1 MPGTRLDAMVNV
13 KNNARFLATD
23 RHIEAAALRLMDR
36 ADGPQVS
43 ITAICEEAG
52 INRSTFYE
60 HFTSIEDMVD
70 AMQEYLFADL
80 RETFFNKRSD
90 HSSYAPE
97 ETPLSQESFRIFLE
111 HIREHRYFY
120 RIALKIGRTLPL
132 AFDAANRELYDKILI
147 PHCAKIG
154 FTDDNELEYFRIGL
168 YSGISAI
175 LGRWV
180 ERDCAEDLDT
190 ITDIVVN
197 SVPAI
202 FSPTFARMR
211 D

>member
-43 ITAICEEAG
+43 ITAICKEAG

-60 HFTSIEDMVD
+60 HFTGIEDMVD

-80 RETFFNKRSD
+80 RETFFDKRSD

-111 HIREHRYFY
+111 HIREH
-120 RIALKIGRTLPL
+120 K
-132 AFDAANRELYDKILI
+132 
-147 PHCAKIG
+147 
-154 FTDDNELEYFRIGL
+154 
-168 YSGISAI
+168 
-175 LGRWV
+175 
-180 ERDCAEDLDT
+180 
-190 ITDIVVN
+190 
-197 SVPAI
+197 
-202 FSPTFARMR
+202 
-211 D
+211 

>member
-1 MPGTRLDAMVNV
+1 M
-13 KNNARFLATD
+13 
-23 RHIEAAALRLMDR
+23 
-36 ADGPQVS
+36 
-43 ITAICEEAG
+43 
-52 INRSTFYE
+52 
-60 HFTSIEDMVD
+60 
-70 AMQEYLFADL
+70 
-80 RETFFNKRSD
+80 
-90 HSSYAPE
+90 
-97 ETPLSQESFRIFLE
+97 
-111 HIREHRYFY
+111 
-120 RIALKIGRTLPL
+120 KIGRTLPL

-197 SVPAI
+197 SVPVI

>member
-1 MPGTRLDAMVNV
+1 MVNM

-43 ITAICEEAG
+43 ITAICKEAG

-60 HFTSIEDMVD
+60 HFTGIEDMVD

-80 RETFFNKRSD
+80 RETFFDKRSD

-120 RIALKIGRTLPL
+120 RIALKIGRTFPFALDN
-132 AFDAANRELYDKILI
+132 ASRELYEQVLL
-147 PHCAKIG
+147 PRCAEIG
-154 FTDDNELEYFRIGL
+154 ITDTDELEYFRL
-168 YSGISAI
+168 SLLSGISAI

-180 ERDCAEDLDT
+180 ERDCAEDLDM